1 MIVRA
6 IDVNHDWE
14 YGKGLNDYKSGNLA
28 VAQTINTRL
37 SSFLGDCFFDA
48 NAGIDWFNFLG
59 GSKNQLALNLAIS
72 ATILNTTNVTGILQL
87 SIELDDVT
95 RNLTVQYQVQTSY
108 SVTQG
113 SFIYDQGGSVSIG

>member
-1 MIVRA
+1 LIVRA